1 MTKTTLY
8 VYLGTNGTIVSP
20 VHLEDVYFTR
30 RLSLQ
35 ADPGK
40 KLTKDGKTFL
50 GATQIAEDELSQ
62 WREVDDPKAKNN

>member
-20 VHLEDVYFTR
+20 VHLEDVYYTR
-30 RLSLQ
+30 RLALQ
-35 ADPGK
+35 ADKGK

-50 GATQIAEDELSQ
+50 SATQIPEDELSEWQ
-62 WREVDDPKAKNN
+62 EVEDPGQK

>member
-30 RLSLQ
+30 RLSLR
-35 ADPGK
+35 ADEGK
-40 KLTKDGKTFL
+40 KLTKDG
-50 GATQIAEDELSQ
+50 
-62 WREVDDPKAKNN
+62 

>member
-20 VHLEDVYFTR
+20 VHLEDVYYTR

-35 ADPGK
+35 ADEGK
-40 KLTKDGKTFL
+40 MLTKDGKRFVP
-50 GATQIAEDELSQ
+50 AIQIPEDELSE
-62 WREVDDPKAKNN
+62 WREVKDPGQK